1 MDITRALVENIIN
14 TNYEDLPSEI
24 VEKTKRQILDILGVM
39 FPPSTLEKGCQIVQD
54 IAKEENGSPEST
66 LIGFGGKAPCSMA
79 AFVNGSLCHPMD
91 YDDIL
96 DEFPNHPSSHTFPTA
111 LAIAEK
117 LGNVSGKEFIS
128 AMALGIDLNVRLSS
142 APRGSILEDYPWF
155 PVGVFG
161 LFSSTAAAGKLL
173 RFDIEK
179 MTSAFGIALNR
190 VSGVTESIQNSEIRA
205 IRDGFGNREGVLA
218 ALIAQKGMAAGKN
231 AIETFY
237 KVFYRDN
244 YDASPLLSNLGKEFS
259 GTKVSIKGWP
269 CCRATHM
276 YAQVAL
282 GISKSDKIEPGKI
295 EEIILKV
302 GRFGRDFLFSPL
314 EEKQNPKLSIIAKAS
329 LPFVMGV
336 VFTKGRV
343 LIEDFLTENL
353 EDPKV
358 LEVAKKVTY
367 ELDERAEVADFLKP
381 YHDRLLEVRM
391 HDGRSLVK
399 GGEVLYGHPQN
410 PMSDADIVAKFKD
423 CARYAKKPLSDEKI
437 NYLIENI
444 LKLETVKNIKEITQ
458 VLE

>member
-1 MDITRALVENIIN
+1 MDVTRILLENIIN
-14 TNYEDLPSEI
+14 TNYENLPLEV

-39 FPPSTLEKGCQIVQD
+39 FPPSTLEKGCQVFYE
-54 IAKEENGSPEST
+54 IAKEGNGSPEST
-66 LIGFGGKAPCSMA
+66 LIGFGGKAPCWMA

-96 DEFPNHPSSHTFPTA
+96 DEFPNHPSSHTFPSA

-142 APRGSILEDYPWF
+142 APKGSILEDYPWF

-161 LFSSTAAAGKLL
+161 VFSSTAAAGKLL
-173 RFDIEK
+173 GFNIEK
-179 MTSAFGIALNR
+179 MESAFGIALNR

-205 IRDGFGNREGVLA
+205 IRDGFGNREGVFA
-218 ALIAQKGMAAGKN
+218 ALIAQKGITACKDV
-231 AIETFY
+231 IETFY
-237 KVFYRDN
+237 KVFYRGN
-244 YDASPLLSNLGKEFS
+244 YDSSLLLSNLGKEFM
-259 GTKVSIKGWP
+259 GQKVSLKGWP

-276 YAQVAL
+276 YVQVAL
-282 GISKSDKIEPGKI
+282 GIATSDEIDPGKI
-295 EEIILKV
+295 KEIILKV
-302 GRFGRDFLFSPL
+302 GRFGRDYLFNPL
-314 EEKQNPKLSIIAKAS
+314 EEKQRPKLSIIAKAS

-336 VFTKGRV
+336 VFTKRRV

-358 LEVAKKVTY
+358 LEVAKKVKY
-367 ELDERAEVADFLKP
+367 ELDERSEVADFLKP
-381 YHDRLLEVRM
+381 YHDHLLEVRM
-391 HDGRSLVK
+391 QDGRSLIK
-399 GGEVLYGHPQN
+399 GGEVLYGHPKN

-423 CARYAKKPLSDEKI
+423 CARYAKKTLSEEKI
-437 NYLIENI
+437 NYLAEKI
-444 LKLETVKNIKEITQ
+444 LKLETVKNMKEITQ